1 MKAALFSRY
10 MDITE
15 DCTRGRN
22 VVVIDVYR
30 TTTVI
35 ITALAN
41 GASDIIPAESIDEA
55 WEISRTLNADKVLLA
70 GEREAIPIKGFQLD
84 NSPFS
89 YTEDTVRNKTIVMT
103 TSNGTRAIK
112 VSSHCNSL
120 YIASFLNIAAVV
132 SKLVKRNVDVSIV
145 CAGTMGNFSLEDGLC
160 AGMIIS
166 RMSRQCEIETSDLGW
181 AMTELVER
189 STDIRALLE
198 RGSFAYR
205 YLKKTN
211 YQKDIDYCLTVDSL
225 ELVPALDADGRIRSH
240 Q

>member
-1 MKAALFSRY
+1 MKVALFSRY
-10 MDITE
+10 RDITE

-30 TTTVI
+30 TTSVI

-55 WEISRTLNADKVLLA
+55 WEISRTLNAGKILLA

-89 YTEDTVRNKTIVMT
+89 YTEDIVRNKTIVMT

-112 VSSHCNSL
+112 ASSRCDSL

-132 SKLVKRNVDVSIV
+132 SELAKRNVDVSIV
-145 CAGTMGNFSLEDGLC
+145 CAGTMENFSLEDGLC
-160 AGMIIS
+160 AGMILS
-166 RMSRQCEIETSDLGW
+166 RMNLQCEIETSDLGW
-181 AMTELVER
+181 AMTELVEQ
-189 STDIRALLE
+189 SADIRALLE
-198 RGSFAYR
+198 RGSLAFR
-205 YLKKTN
+205 YLTKTN
-211 YQKDIDYCLTVDSL
+211 YIKDIDYCLNVDSIEMAPL
-225 ELVPALDADGRIRSH
+225 LDTDGRIRGL
-240 Q
+240 

>member
-1 MKAALFSRY
+1 MKVALFSRY

-15 DCTRGRN
+15 DCTTGRN

-41 GASDIIPAESIDEA
+41 GASGIIPAGSIDEA
-55 WEISRTLNADKVLLA
+55 WKISRSLNDDRVLLA
-70 GEREAIPIKGFQLD
+70 GEREAIPINGFQLD

-89 YTEDTVRNKTIVMT
+89 YTKDLVRNRTIVMT

-112 VSSHCNSL
+112 VSSPCDSL

-132 SKLVKRNVDVSIV
+132 SELVEKNSDVSIV

-160 AGMIIS
+160 AGMILS
-166 RMSRQCEIETSDLGW
+166 RMNRLCEIETSDLGW
-181 AMTELVER
+181 AMTELVEQG
-189 STDIRALLE
+189 TDIRALLE
-198 RGSFAYR
+198 RGSLAYR

-211 YQKDIDYCLTVDSL
+211 YHEDIDFCLTVDSI
-225 ELVPALDADGRIRSH
+225 ELVPLLNADGRNRSH